1 MKSSSTL
8 IRLVFVGMGLLC
20 LTTSVLLSPSF
31 VETHLSPDHVLEQ
44 ATIAR
49 LQLAQGLVALLGILC
64 LLVSLFAR
72 PLGRS
77 TCRLWGYLDQLNAR
91 MLQKA
96 PGWFGRLGWLSA
108 DALRCPLDCLGQLS
122 LARLRRLWGW
132 LSHLGRFVFRQGD
145 PLRRPSL
152 VVLRNLPLLTL
163 VIIMCFVRVD
173 NLMWMKTGGA
183 SNCYGL
189 KTVFLSDEEKLVSWG
204 WVGHHASVFYI
215 NNNTPEGSL
224 VLVTEDA
231 PYFYRAKRP
240 GIYWRDPRMGPF
252 YEADSIE
259 DAYEFLLS
267 MGIDYLQISERTM
280 RQTLFQKSHF
290 EEILSKPEMCRL
302 IWDYRGGG
310 PTQVFKLERPE

>member
-1 MKSSSTL
+1 MKASPLLITL
-8 IRLVFVGMGLLC
+8 AFVGIGVIC
-20 LTTSVLLSPSF
+20 LATGAIVSPSF

-49 LQLAQGLVALLGILC
+49 VQLAQGLLALLGILC
-64 LLVSLFAR
+64 LLVSLFA
-72 PLGRS
+72 
-77 TCRLWGYLDQLNAR
+77 
-91 MLQKA
+91 
-96 PGWFGRLGWLSA
+96 WL
-108 DALRCPLDCLGQLS
+108 
-122 LARLRRLWGW
+122 
-132 LSHLGRFVFRQGD
+132 LGRFVFREGD
-145 PLRRPSL
+145 RLRLLSL

-189 KTVFLSDEEKLVSWG
+189 KTVFLSDEEKLGSWG
-204 WVGHHASVFYI
+204 WAGHHASVFYI
-215 NNNTPEGSL
+215 NDNTLEGSL
-224 VLVTEDA
+224 VLVTERA
-231 PYFYRAKRP
+231 AYFYRAKRP
-240 GIYWRDPRMGPF
+240 GIYWKDFRMEPF
-252 YEADSIE
+252 YEANSAE

-267 MGIDYLQISERTM
+267 MGIDYLQISKRTM

-310 PTQVFKLERPE
+310 PTQVFKLETPE